1 MLGLNLHHFS
11 KRGPVVDTII
21 GCALTPFITRASSAM
36 TWTAQAIW
44 LAAGD
49 TRVPGYGGQYKHPK
63 CHHIWHGVLSS
74 TDELVHLS
82 NRLPIG
88 QGEKTF
94 HESKIPAI
102 CWFRCE
108 MRHQLTIWMTSN
120 DLIIDAEDIR
130 DDPQFYKP
138 AKIQKTFEMIR
149 GFIYLPKIESKVILI
164 GRMVSHW
171 ENTL

>member
-1 MLGLNLHHFS
+1 
-11 KRGPVVDTII
+11 
-21 GCALTPFITRASSAM
+21 M

-82 NRLPIG
+82 NQLPIG
-88 QGEKTF
+88 QGGKTL

-108 MRHQLTIWMTSN
+108 NRHQLTIWMTSN
-120 DLIIDAEDIR
+120 DLIIDAEAIW

-138 AKIQKTFEMIR
+138 AKNTEDFWDDPQIYIPTKNRVQSHSDWAY
-149 GFIYLPKIESKVILI
+149 GFSLGKHVVIYTRLLSLSCTW
-164 GRMVSHW
+164 VSRW
-171 ENTL
+171 LGMC